1 MNDNKP
7 NIAMN
12 VNMSYP
18 NNPEYDIEVM
28 LKKIN
33 LDEERIRD
41 LRHNNGFIVTEPKS
55 IKKDLKSADSIY
67 SRKFGTTLQDVNAF
81 ENRYKCKC
89 GHLQGR
95 VYIGIKCPICNEE
108 VEFVDDNYNY
118 FGWLVLQDPFK
129 IIHPGYYAQLRN
141 FLGVNKLRENRMDNI
156 LKPVDKKD
164 EDGFTT
170 EKGDPTPDEPFLG
183 IGMIDFIERFEE
195 IMDFYLKKYPQKK
208 EMFDNIMEGR
218 DDIFTQSIPVYTT
231 QLRPFSLEDSQF
243 GYEKVNEYYTM
254 LAKSVHTVN
263 NTKLNMFRKGKPKN
277 TLLYDIQT
285 DFNKIYEEQINILA
299 TKKGELRQNFGGRF
313 NFSARCVIAQEPEL
327 EIDSVKLPYFAL
339 VELLKPTIINILKK
353 SYNMTYSDAYKTWF
367 KAQINKDMKVW
378 NIIDQFIKD
387 KGYIPILINR
397 NPTINYGSIMAMR
410 CIGINDNYTMSIPL
424 QILKPLAG
432 DFDGDVLNI
441 LYIINDAFARRAEIV
456 FSPKYA
462 MMISHDDGKF
472 DSSLNH
478 SRDTLIMLNSFIEL
492 SRDIYTDEELDLI
505 KLCQSME

>member
-12 VNMSYP
+12 VNMTYP
-18 NNPEYDIEVM
+18 NNPEYEIEVM

-55 IKKDLKSADSIY
+55 IKKDLKAADSIY

-95 VYIGIKCPICNEE
+95 VYIGIKCPVCNEE

-118 FGWLVLQDPFK
+118 FGWLVLQDPYK

-141 FLGVNKLRENRMDNI
+141 FLGVNKQRENRMDNI
-156 LKPVDKKD
+156 IKPIDKKD
-164 EDGFTT
+164 EDGFTD
-170 EKGDPTPDEPFLG
+170 EKGEPTADEPFLG
-183 IGMIDFIERFEE
+183 IGMIDFVERFDEVME
-195 IMDFYLKKYPQKK
+195 FYLKKYPQKK
-208 EMFDNIMEGR
+208 DMFDDIMAGR
-218 DDIFTQSIPVYTT
+218 DDVFTQSIPVYTT

-254 LAKSVHTVN
+254 LARLVHTVN
-263 NTKLNMFRKGKPKN
+263 NDKIKMFRKLKPKN
-277 TLLYDIQT
+277 TLLNDIQV
-285 DFNKIYEEQINILA
+285 DFNKVYTEQINILA

-313 NFSARCVIAQEPEL
+313 NFSARCVIAQEPAL

-353 SYNMTYSDAYKTWF
+353 SYNMTYSDAYKVWF
-367 KAQINKDMKVW
+367 KAQINKDMRVW
-378 NIIDQFIKD
+378 SIIDQFIKD

-397 NPTINYGSIMAMR
+397 NPTINYGSIMFMR

-441 LYIINDAFARRAEIV
+441 LYIINEAFAQKAEIV

-492 SRDIYTDEELDLI
+492 SRDSYTEEELLLI
-505 KLCQSME
+505 KQCQSME